1 MNMFYNEMH
10 DITTFLQ
17 FFHALS
23 HFQIPF
29 LPFFLYF
36 ILKIQYGPRK
46 KTRKS
51 PHIVFALNSLLFQI
65 FLTIFEYQ

>member
-46 KTRKS
+46 KNKKITTYCICFK
-51 PHIVFALNSLLFQI
+51 LFI
-65 FLTIFEYQ
+65 ISNFFNYF